1 MYIQIR
7 RMIDEIFADM
17 KMTAENLA
25 LRDELMDN
33 AQERFDDS
41 IRMGKSEEEAFAEV
55 VSSLGDVQSLLR
67 EMNEES
73 EKSDAQQKE
82 QHEEKAKEEKTPEQ
96 KEPKAET
103 QEAPNPEQKKEE
115 LNEAFNK
122 AMTAISDLSRQGVKQ
137 AMKFVG
143 KVDKATGGFVK
154 DIGKAVDKGMRDAQK
169 AAGTVIDKWSNAK
182 DEIVI
187 DFGKGQKP
195 EDMRREAEDLRA
207 QAAMKRA
214 AGDPQGADDMEAQA
228 DEKDMQA
235 DAAEQEAQ
243 MKAAQETQE
252 QNESESEFMEYAQNL
267 CDEVINQSGEYVQN
281 PLDHEKKDET
291 ADAQTSE
298 KKDETADFV
307 VKDADEAPKA
317 SDNAPIGQF
326 PAAGLRSVDIALD
339 SDDVVIKPGKGQMV
353 EIFWEASDS
362 ECQKPVVSMEGHT
375 LMVRRQNPDVFKT
388 FFSVFKKEGGKVTIR
403 VPRGYAADYTVGTTS
418 GDIRLY
424 SIDVDNVK
432 MNTTSGDIRLEPDAG
447 IRAKDV
453 TVNTVSGDATVSI
466 CSETVSVSTV
476 SGNPFVSCDAG
487 KVDVNTVSGHVH
499 VEGAC
504 ETWNISTVSGDAE
517 LLCTVAPSQK
527 MQIGTMSGSARV
539 ALPGDVRG
547 FVADMSSMSG
557 SIVNEFG
564 PNRYGT
570 CALPIHMDT
579 VSGSLMITRL

>member
-1 MYIQIR
+1 MMYVQIR

-41 IRMGKSEEEAFAEV
+41 IRMGKTEEEAFAEV

-67 EMNEES
+67 EMNEEAPKN
-73 EKSDAQQKE
+73 EVPKQEAPQQE
-82 QHEEKAKEEKTPEQ
+82 VPQKEEKPE
-96 KEPKAET
+96 EPKAEG
-103 QEAPNPEQKKEE
+103 KKDD
-115 LNEAFNK
+115 LNQAFNK
-122 AMTAISDLSRQGVKQ
+122 AMSAIGDLSRQSVKQ
-137 AMKFVG
+137 AMKLVG
-143 KVDKATGGFVK
+143 KVDKATGGLVK

-182 DEIVI
+182 GEIVI
-187 DFGKGQKP
+187 DFGKDKKP
-195 EDMRREAEDLRA
+195 EEMRREADDLRA
-207 QAAMKRA
+207 QAIMKRA
-214 AGDPQGADDMEAQA
+214 AGDEQGAAEMESQA
-228 DEKDMQA
+228 DEKEMQA

-243 MKAAQETQE
+243 MKAAQDADSE
-252 QNESESEFMEYAQNL
+252 NEYVEYAENL
-267 CDEVINQSGEYVQN
+267 CDEVMREAGEATDVPPCDPKPDEQEEGC
-281 PLDHEKKDET
+281 EKAPE
-291 ADAQTSE
+291 ADVKPE
-298 KKDETADFV
+298 EDGCEDGKVDFV
-307 VKDADEAPKA
+307 LQDDKQTPKGKQEV
-317 SDNAPIGQF
+317 SIGQF
-326 PAAGLRSVDIALD
+326 PAAGLRCVDIGLD
-339 SDDVVIKPGKGQMV
+339 ADDVVLKPGQGQMI
-353 EIFWEASDS
+353 EIFWEASDP
-362 ECQKPVVSMEGHT
+362 ECPKPVVSMEGHT
-375 LMVRRQNPDVFKT
+375 LTLRRQNPDVFKT
-388 FFSVFKKEGGKVTIR
+388 FFSVFKKEGGKVTLR

-432 MNTTSGDIRLEPDAG
+432 INTTSGDVRLEPDAG

-453 TVNTVSGDATVSI
+453 TVTTVSGDATVSV
-466 CSETVSVSTV
+466 CAEMVSVSTV
-476 SGNPFVSCDAG
+476 SGDPFVSCDAA
-487 KVDVNTVSGHVH
+487 KIDVNTVSGKVH

-504 ETWNISTVSGDAE
+504 EAWNISTVSGDAE
-517 LLCTVAPSQK
+517 LLCTVTPAQK